1 MSNFAAL
8 LKTKRKEK
16 GLTQLKLCA
25 LLGNKGQPLHRSI
38 VSRWEIGERLP
49 TPTQR
54 EAVLAITDVL
64 DMSDIEKN
72 DLLVKAELG
81 PLQPQDIDLNRVLQS
96 LTKTYERAFF
106 LHDKMK
112 WDEKSIA
119 SKLNIPRWTIE
130 EEIEKARLLEKEEPP
145 ERSLIVWVRQAGG
158 AAFDIESQMGGRL
171 VSFTLGNC
179 SGNVLTVEKICLE
192 VLRCEPLD
200 LPPRIEARAMPLK
213 YEIKLRPEPG
223 EYLVTDDRFRYAG
236 RDADDFDLVCNSPPG
251 FKYKARLN
259 IDYND
264 LATRKQY
271 TSHSEAFR
279 LYFYK
284 EGKFLLTHAEMA
296 GLKAKSRGMIPE
308 ITQSVI
314 QEWELLSG
322 TKKKIPISSDLLDS
336 LMLLSAEGLAEIHD
350 LATALEDSELAKY
363 ELAFMNSLFARA
375 VEGIPPD
382 IEPVDYVMR
391 EIEKLCAIPPEM
403 VIPPGL
409 DYDTKHRGLREFVG
423 EVVVC
428 LVAPSM
434 MNELLKHTFQE
445 HELVSQFQRAFNNKL
460 LPEELKSRPM
470 RMNFNTAERIK
481 IGLREVTADWER
493 FITFVYCLWSLKKGT
508 ERNISDL
515 LGDRLQNKVEAICM
529 DTRLAAVA
537 KQDWVTVRNALD
549 HGRAPFNPR
558 QKKIDFRDVRR
569 SVTWDLRQ
577 CWMEGCE
584 LYLANVAMLYS
595 LTFLNT
601 AILRKGIYTLKNRA
615 Q

>member
-1 MSNFAAL
+1 MTDFGAL
-8 LKTKRKEK
+8 LRGKRKEK
-16 GLTQLKLCA
+16 SLTQEKLSA
-25 LLGNKGQPLHRSI
+25 SLAKRGQPLHRSMI
-38 VSRWEIGERLP
+38 SRWEASKSLP
-49 TPTQR
+49 NAAQR
-54 EAVLAITDVL
+54 EAVLAIANVL
-64 DMSDIEKN
+64 DMSDIEKSE
-72 DLLVKAELG
+72 LLVKAGLT
-81 PLQPQDIDLNRVLQS
+81 PLQLEDVDVDRVLQG

-106 LHDKMK
+106 LYDRMK

-119 SKLNIPRWTIE
+119 TKLGISVWKVSE
-130 EEIEKARLLEKEEPP
+130 EMEKARLLEKEEPP
-145 ERSLIVWVRQAGG
+145 ERSLIIWVREAGG
-158 AAFDIESQMGGRL
+158 AAFDIENQIGGRL

-200 LPPRIEARAMPLK
+200 LPPPIEARAMPLK

-223 EYLVTDDRFRYAG
+223 EYLVTEDRFRYAG
-236 RDADDFDLVCNSPPG
+236 RDADDFDLACNSPPG

-259 IDYND
+259 IYYND

-284 EGKFLLTHAEMA
+284 EGKVILTNAEMA
-296 GLKAKSRGMIPE
+296 ELKAKLRGMIPE

-322 TKKKIPISSDLLDS
+322 TKTKTPISSDLLHF
-336 LMLLSAEGLAEIHD
+336 LMSSTAEGLAEIHD
-350 LATALEDSELAKY
+350 LATALEDSEVAKC
-363 ELAFMNSLFARA
+363 ELAFMNGLFAKA
-375 VEGIPPD
+375 VDGIPPD
-382 IEPVDYVMR
+382 IEPIEYVMH
-391 EIEKLCAIPPEM
+391 EMETLCAIPPET

-409 DYDTKHRGLREFVG
+409 DYDTKHRGLRGFVD
-423 EVVVC
+423 EVVVG
-428 LVAPSM
+428 LEDPSM
-434 MNELLKHTFQE
+434 INELVKHTFQE

-493 FITFVYCLWSLKKGT
+493 FITFVYGLWSLKKGT
-508 ERNISDL
+508 KRNISDL
-515 LGDRLQNKVEAICM
+515 LGDHLRNKVEAICI

-549 HGRAPFNPR
+549 HGRAPFDPR
-558 QKKIDFRDVRR
+558 QNKIEFRDDRR
-569 SVTWDLRQ
+569 SVSWDLKQ
-577 CWMEGCE
+577 CWLEGCE
-584 LYLANVAMLYS
+584 IYLANIAMLCS
-595 LTFLNT
+595 LNFLN
-601 AILRKGIYTLKNRA
+601 AAALRKGIDTLKNRA
-615 Q
+615 R